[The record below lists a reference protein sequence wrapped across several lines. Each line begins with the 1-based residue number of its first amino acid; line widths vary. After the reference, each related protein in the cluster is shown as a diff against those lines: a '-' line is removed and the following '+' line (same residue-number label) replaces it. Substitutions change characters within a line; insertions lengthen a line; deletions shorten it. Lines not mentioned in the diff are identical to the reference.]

1 MVEIRDMVRQAD
13 ELHGRANRETDPN
26 IRDRLNRMAET
37 YDHIAKTE
45 AEGMPVSIYGLMS
58 VLTQREKAHPKVTGS
73 RRFCHRFLVDNA
85 SRRISFKRGAVRL
98 LRLIYL
104 SWRRMRHIR

>member
-13 ELHGRANRETDPN
+13 ELHGRANKETDPN

-45 AEGMPVSIYGLMS
+45 AEGTPASIYGLMS
-58 VLTQREKAHPKVTGS
+58 VLTQREKKLPTVRGS
-73 RRFCHRFLVDNA
+73 RRFCHRLPVDNP
-85 SRRISFKRGAVRL
+85 SRHILLKLVTTRL
-98 LRLIYL
+98 RRLIYL
-104 SWRRMRHIR
+104 SWRRNRHIR